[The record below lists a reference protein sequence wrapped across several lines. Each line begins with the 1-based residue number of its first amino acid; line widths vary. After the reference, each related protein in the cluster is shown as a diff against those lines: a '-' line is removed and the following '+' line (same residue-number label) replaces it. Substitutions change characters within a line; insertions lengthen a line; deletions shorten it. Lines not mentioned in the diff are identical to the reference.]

1 MKNTKHLLKLV
12 TLSMLIALGG
22 VISPILRVEGM
33 CPMAHF
39 INIVCSVFLGPWYSL
54 LCATLIGVIR
64 MLLMGIPPIALTGAV
79 FGAFLSGVFYRAS
92 RGRIIF
98 AVLGEILGTGVIGAI
113 MSYPVMTFL
122 WGKENL
128 SWLFYVPSFICGTLI
143 GGSIAYVF
151 LRKFAANGM
160 LARIQT
166 TLGSESYLDQTG
178 TLSNALTI
186 AAFGAILFVVIELA
200 SDIFKLTGMLWDK
213 LSYISLAVCAA
224 AAVLYY
230 IAKKVKA
237 PHAAN
242 P

>member
-12 TLSMLIALGG
+12 TLAMLIALGV

-166 TLGSESYLDQTG
+166 MLGSESYLDQTG

-200 SDIFKLTGMLWDK
+200 SDIFKLTGALWDK